1 MGGARKRGSWGS
13 ENASMAASSVPISK
27 HEAKLLWTQG
37 YFRPST
43 KVGLTLLTLST
54 ILDFTMDGTIE
65 TRAERDAEV
74 IGRRS
79 ARLSLIAPVIL
90 RGIDAEGKPF
100 KENTWTISV
109 NKHGARLSTFYRLKV
124 GDGVTVENPIYGRTA
139 KGRVVR
145 ASEKHYPEDPYEISV
160 ELTEPANVWGVKFP
174 PEDWQKDG
182 WSALGRKSPGRS
194 QTSATPP
201 NEGRDGALSTPPT
214 SGFSLPS
221 PRRFPDPPLFSAPEA
236 SRHDAYSPAI
246 ARRLSASA
254 TEGTQSQKQDPAT
267 EPVAAN
273 NAAML
278 SAVQE
283 ATRQLED
290 KKEEF
295 QSLARQLAALA
306 ERLDSSSSEL
316 RALLNTA
323 ETKQHELLHPTD
335 GSSLEPAETLKE
347 KIQKEAETVS
357 SRFLAEAEARLRH
370 KIQGSLEALA
380 NATADRFASLQNEQ
394 AKSFSELLDAR
405 KSKALEEARHEFA
418 QAASE
423 AQTSLAAIRAAFE
436 SFAQEAR
443 KVTED
448 FRSEVDK
455 ARQDY
460 RETIQ
465 RELGTLAQEAVDEQ
479 RMVLQEHIR
488 AQIDELGEQA
498 FAQVRRRFEQISQET
513 CDDLHKHV
521 GVAVVT
527 FKNLTDKSKE
537 LFEDS
542 FQKSLEAF
550 RERIDSFSKSVLEQ
564 LQKDA
569 ERLADD
575 LRVRFERAARALDGE
590 GADHR
595 GASSA
600 HPIEQR

>member
-1 MGGARKRGSWGS
+1 
-13 ENASMAASSVPISK
+13 MAPSFVPILK
-27 HEAKLLWTQG
+27 HEEKLLRTQG

-54 ILDFTMDGTIE
+54 ILDFTMDGMAE
-65 TRAERDAEV
+65 THGEHDSEV

-182 WSALGRKSPGRS
+182 WPALGRKSAGRV

-201 NEGRDGALSTPPT
+201 SEGRDGVLSAAST

-221 PRRFPDPPLFSAPEA
+221 PRRFPDPPQFSPPEA
-236 SRHDAYSPAI
+236 SRQDAYSPAI

-254 TEGTQSQKQDPAT
+254 TENSQTQKRGLDT
-267 EPVAAN
+267 EPVAAD
-273 NAAML
+273 NAIML

-283 ATRQLED
+283 TTRQLEE

-295 QSLARQLAALA
+295 QSLARELAALA
-306 ERLDSSSSEL
+306 ERLDSSRSEL
-316 RALLNTA
+316 RALIKTA
-323 ETKQHELLHPTD
+323 ETKQDRLLIPMA
-335 GSSLEPAETLKE
+335 GSSLEPAEGLKE
-347 KIQKEAETVS
+347 KIQKEAETIS
-357 SRFLAEAEARLRH
+357 SRFLAEAEARLQE
-370 KIQGSLEALA
+370 KMQGTLEALT
-380 NATADRFASLQNEQ
+380 NATADRFASLQDEQ
-394 AKSFSELLDAR
+394 AKRFGELLETSR
-405 KSKALEEARHEFA
+405 SKAIEEARQELA

-423 AQTSLAAIRAAFE
+423 TQMSLAASRAAVD
-436 SFAQEAR
+436 SFVQEAR
-443 KVTED
+443 KVTDD
-448 FRSEVDK
+448 FRGEVDK

-479 RMVLQEHIR
+479 REVLQEHVQG
-488 AQIDELGEQA
+488 QIDKLGEQA
-498 FAQVRRRFEQISQET
+498 FEQVRRRFEQISQET

-550 RERIDSFSKSVLEQ
+550 RERIDSFSKSVLAQ

-575 LRVRFERAARALDGE
+575 LRTRFERAARALDGE

-595 GASSA
+595 GSSSA
-600 HPIEQR
+600 NPIEQS